1 MDTMKIEIPEG
12 LDLNSLE
19 ECVLPTHKSAQE
31 APQQAPLAAAP
42 GIREVLQQLLEG
54 FTKID
59 WNDTLG
65 ENPKQKHIIVIIV
78 DRVLAAAKARKWG
91 LAKRYDFVY
100 VFTGTHWQQLDKDTL
115 KGFLAEAAEKM
126 DYSSLESRY
135 YEFQNKLLQQ
145 FLAVAN
151 LPEPEA
157 QPDRV
162 LVNLANGT
170 LEINGKGPK
179 LREHR
184 PEDFLTYCLPFEYSQ
199 HAQAPLFQ
207 AYLQQV
213 LPQESTRKILAEFMG
228 YCFLPSLKLEKV
240 LLLYGSGANGKSVF
254 YDIVSALVGP
264 SNISSYSLANLA
276 EEHNR
281 AMIADKLLNYGSE
294 INAGAIG
301 RDLFK
306 LLASGEPVQARLK
319 YGNPFIMKG
328 YARLMFNANTLPSD
342 TEQTEAYFRRFLIVP
357 FAVTIP
363 EGQQD
368 KNLAKKIIAQEL
380 PGVFAWVLR
389 GLERLLQQG
398 NFSPCQAVEAT
409 LQRYRKES
417 DSVVQFL
424 EEPDSKNQTYQPTEE
439 GPEWVALKQMYSEYR
454 PFCQEAGYKPVSIR
468 NFAERLEK
476 QGFATHKRNIGKVV
490 FCRKSD
496 EVTK

>member
-1 MDTMKIEIPEG
+1 MDTIQINIPEG

-19 ECVLPTHKSAQE
+19 ECLLPTNGNTTHTPQV
-31 APQQAPLAAAP
+31 APQQPAP
-42 GIREVLQQLLEG
+42 GIREVLKQLLAG
-54 FTKID
+54 LKPID
-59 WNDTLG
+59 WQEELG

-78 DRVLAAAKARKWG
+78 DRVLDAAKARKWG

-100 VFTGTHWQQLDKDTL
+100 CYAGTYWQQLDKDTL
-115 KGFLAEAAEKM
+115 KGFLAEAAEKLG
-126 DYSSLESRY
+126 YSSLESRY

-151 LPEPEA
+151 LPEPEPSA
-157 QPDRV
+157 GRV

-170 LEINGKGPK
+170 LEINGEGPK

-184 PEDFLTYCLPFEYSQ
+184 PQDFLTYCLPFEYSQ
-199 HAQAPLFQ
+199 YAQAPLFQ
-207 AYLQQV
+207 KYLQQV
-213 LPQESTRKILAEFMG
+213 LPQESTRQILAEYLA
-228 YCFLPSLKLEKV
+228 YCFLPGLKLEKV

-254 YDIVSALVGP
+254 YDIVSALLGP
-264 SNISSYSLANLA
+264 SNISSYSLANLS

-294 INAGAIG
+294 INGAIS

-319 YGNPFIMKG
+319 YGNPFIMQG
-328 YARLMFNANTLPSD
+328 YARLMFNANSLPAD
-342 TEQTEAYFRRFLIVP
+342 TEHTEAYFRRFVIVP

-363 EGQQD
+363 EAQQD
-368 KNLAKKIIAQEL
+368 KSLAKKIIAQEL

-389 GLERLLQQG
+389 GLERLFQQQ
-398 NFSPCQAVEAT
+398 NFSPCDAVAAT

-417 DSVVQFL
+417 DSVAQFL
-424 EEPDSKNQTYQPTEE
+424 EEPDTRNQTYQPAEE
-439 GPEWVALKQMYSEYR
+439 GPEWVSLKQIYSEYKS
-454 PFCQEAGYKPVSIR
+454 FSQEAGFRPVSIR
-468 NFAERLEK
+468 TFAERLEK
-476 QGFATHKRNIGKVV
+476 LGFATHKRNVGKVV

>member
-1 MDTMKIEIPEG
+1 MIPEG
-12 LDLNSLE
+12 LDLNTLK
-19 ECVLPTHKSAQE
+19 ECLLPTNGTHEKQ

-42 GIREVLQQLLEG
+42 GIRDILKLLLGDLQKVSFEDEEKQPL
-54 FTKID
+54 
-59 WNDTLG
+59 
-65 ENPKQKHIIVIIV
+65 KQKHAIVFIV
-78 DRVLAAAKARKWG
+78 DEVLAAAKRRKWG

-100 VFTGTHWQQLDKDTL
+100 CYAGTHWQQLDKDTL
-115 KGFLAEAAEKM
+115 KAFLADAAQKM
-126 DYSSLESRY
+126 GYSSREARY

-199 HAQAPLFQ
+199 HAQAPLFN

-213 LPQESTRKILAEFMG
+213 LPQQSTQHILAEFTA

-254 YDIVSALVGP
+254 YDIVSALLGP

-294 INAGAIG
+294 INAGAID

-342 TEQTEAYFRRFLIVP
+342 TEQTEAFFRRFLIVP

-363 EGQQD
+363 EAQQD

-424 EEPDSKNQTYQPTEE
+424 EEPDSKNQTYQPAEE
-439 GPEWVALKQMYSEYR
+439 GPDWVALKQMYSEYR
-454 PFCQEAGYKPVSIR
+454 TFSQEAGYKPVSIR

>member
-1 MDTMKIEIPEG
+1 MDTIQINIPAG

-19 ECVLPTHKSAQE
+19 ECILPTNGTPQ
-31 APQQAPLAAAP
+31 APQAQPVN
-42 GIREVLQQLLEG
+42 GSREVLKLLLEHLQPVK
-54 FTKID
+54 FEDDDKQP
-59 WNDTLG
+59 L
-65 ENPKQKHIIVIIV
+65 KQKHAIVLII
-78 DRVLAAAKARKWG
+78 DEVLAAAKARKWG

-100 VFTGTHWQQLDKDTL
+100 CYAGTHWQQVDKDTL
-115 KGFLAEAAEKM
+115 KGFMAEAAQKM
-126 DYSSLESRY
+126 GYSKREARY
-135 YEFQNKLLQQ
+135 YEFQHKLLQQ

-157 QPDRV
+157 NPDKV

-184 PEDFLTYCLPFEYSQ
+184 AEDFLTYCLPFEYSQ
-199 HAQAPLFQ
+199 HAQAPKFQ

-213 LPQESTRKILAEFMG
+213 LPQESTQKILAEYIA

-254 YDIVSALVGP
+254 YDVISALLGP
-264 SNISSYSLANLA
+264 SNISAYSLANLA

-319 YGNPFIMKG
+319 YGNPFIMQG
-328 YARLMFNANTLPSD
+328 YARLMFNANTLPAD
-342 TEQTEAYFRRFLIVP
+342 TEQSEAYFRRFLIVP
-357 FAVTIP
+357 FSVTIP

-389 GLERLLQQG
+389 GLERLLQQQ
-398 NFSPCQAVEAT
+398 NFTPCDAVEAT

-417 DSVVQFL
+417 DSVAQFL
-424 EEPDSKNQTYQPTEE
+424 EEPDSKNETYQPAEE
-439 GPEWVALKQMYSEYR
+439 GPDWVALKQIYSEYKS
-454 PFCQEAGYKPVSIR
+454 FSQEAGFRPVSIR
-468 NFAERLEK
+468 TFAERLEK
-476 QGFATHKRNIGKVV
+476 LGFATHKRNIGKVV